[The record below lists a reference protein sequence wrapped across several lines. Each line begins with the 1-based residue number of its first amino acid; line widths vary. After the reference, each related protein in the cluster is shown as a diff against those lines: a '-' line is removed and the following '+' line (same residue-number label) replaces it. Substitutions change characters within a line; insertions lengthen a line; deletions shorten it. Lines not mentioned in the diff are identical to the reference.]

1 MGRSRIP
8 HAVLRNIELE
18 VMELRASLEAQSLH
32 RDAIDDICDEKRQR
46 LIEEHEASLA
56 SPARRD
62 SERDGSEN
70 SRSSVHLDE
79 ELEQSPPAKERD
91 REKECETEKDA
102 EIEAGRERERAKEKE
117 DRKPLEE

>member
-1 MGRSRIP
+1 MG
-8 HAVLRNIELE
+8 
-18 VMELRASLEAQSLH
+18 
-32 RDAIDDICDEKRQR
+32 DAIDDICDEKRQR

-117 DRKPLEE
+117 DRKPLEEALKEEKVREKEREDERVERAGNK